1 MGCTSCT
8 LGTNYQPQT
17 GKASCNPLKV
27 CNAGQYVTVLP
38 TIVSNRQCADCGLG
52 AVSNGNNVNQCT
64 ACDGVTT
71 YSDETTGTSC
81 KPIVVC
87 VAGEKEIT
95 MPTAEN
101 NRECK
106 QALWVPCAVACCPTF
121 CDGWWSERGGVRKQ
135 RSFTLCSHHG

>member
-1 MGCTSCT
+1 MLAVGCTSCT
-8 LGTNYQPQT
+8 LGIDYQPQT
-17 GKASCNPLKV
+17 GKAICNPLKV

-71 YSDETTGTSC
+71 YSDQMTGTSC

-95 MPTAEN
+95 VPTAEN

-106 QALWVPCAVACCPTF
+106 HAFQLQYMQTGISPQ
-121 CDGWWSERGGVRKQ
+121 EYHGG
-135 RSFTLCSHHG
+135 G